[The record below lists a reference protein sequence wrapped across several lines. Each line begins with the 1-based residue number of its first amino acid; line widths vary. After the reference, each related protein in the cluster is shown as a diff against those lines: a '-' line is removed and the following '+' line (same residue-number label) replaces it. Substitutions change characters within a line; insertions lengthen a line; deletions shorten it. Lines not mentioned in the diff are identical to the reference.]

1 MQTEYE
7 VRVLEID
14 QTEMI
19 HKLESLGASLKF
31 SSLQKRYV
39 YDFYPVQSGKWIRLR
54 TNGQKTTL
62 TIKDI
67 KKKTIDGT
75 KELEIV
81 VDDFEKTNQ
90 ILLELGYTPKGFQ
103 ENRRI
108 QYNLDG
114 VEIDFDTWPMLPTYM
129 EIEGKNE
136 KEVYQAMEKLEIS
149 KEKIATLD
157 VESIYGLYGHSKEEI
172 TDLRFEREENNEKF

>member
-1 MQTEYE
+1 MKTEYE

-19 HKLESLGASLKF
+19 EKLESLGASRIF
-31 SSLQKRYV
+31 STLQKRYV
-39 YDFYPVQSGKWIRLR
+39 YDFHPVQDSKWIRLR

-67 KKKTIDGT
+67 QKKTIDGT

-114 VEIDFDTWPMLPTYM
+114 VEIDLDTWPMLPTYM
-129 EIEGKNE
+129 EIEGKDE
-136 KEVYQAMEKLEIS
+136 KEVYQAMEKLGIS
-149 KEKIATLD
+149 KEEITTLD
-157 VESIYGLYGHSKEEI
+157 VEGIYGFYGHPKEEI
-172 TDLRFEREENNEKF
+172 TDLRFEREE

>member
-1 MQTEYE
+1 MKTEYE

-19 HKLESLGASLKF
+19 EKLESLGASRIF
-31 SSLQKRYV
+31 STLQKRYV
-39 YDFYPVQSGKWIRLR
+39 YDFHPVQDSKWIRLR

-67 KKKTIDGT
+67 QKKTIDGT

-114 VEIDFDTWPMLPTYM
+114 VEIDLDTWPMLPTYM
-129 EIEGKNE
+129 EIEGKDE

-149 KEKIATLD
+149 KEEITTLD
-157 VESIYGLYGHSKEEI
+157 VEGIYEFYGHPKEEI
-172 TDLRFEREENNEKF
+172 TDLRFEREE